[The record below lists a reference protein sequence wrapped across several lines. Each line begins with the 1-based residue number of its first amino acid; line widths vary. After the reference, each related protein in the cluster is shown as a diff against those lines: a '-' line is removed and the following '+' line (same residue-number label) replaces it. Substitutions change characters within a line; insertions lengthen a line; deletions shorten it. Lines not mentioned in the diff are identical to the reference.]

1 MLISFEG
8 GEGVG
13 KTTHTRLLKEALELK
28 GLPVLMLR
36 EPGGSFLSEQIRTLF
51 KSNDL
56 DPMTELLLVL
66 AARRH
71 NLINLIEPA
80 LSAGQIV
87 IVDRFID
94 STLVYQ
100 GLLRGLGLEVVENL
114 MRLSGTWL
122 EPDLTVVL
130 DLDPCEA
137 IARISN
143 PDQDRFDCLAQ
154 NQHRLIREGF
164 ITLADTARH
173 RIVATDQSREL
184 TAASILATVNA
195 QLDRFT

>member
-36 EPGGSFLSEQIRTLF
+36 EPGGSFFSEQIRTLF

-56 DPMTELLLVL
+56 EPMTELLLIL

-71 NLINLIEPA
+71 NLINIIEPA
-80 LSAGQIV
+80 LAAGQIV

-100 GLLRGLGLEVVENL
+100 GLLRGLGLETVEAM
-114 MRLSGTWL
+114 MRASATWL
-122 EPDLTVVL
+122 EPDLTLVL
-130 DLDPCEA
+130 DLNPEEALGRIDDPA
-137 IARISN
+137 A
-143 PDQDRFDCLAQ
+143 DRFDGLGIDSHSC
-154 NQHRLIREGF
+154 IREGF
-164 ITLADTARH
+164 LRLALAPRH
-173 RIVATDQSREL
+173 RIIATGRPMNE
-184 TAASILATVNA
+184 TRAEILSLVLGALAVC
-195 QLDRFT
+195 

>member
-36 EPGGSFLSEQIRTLF
+36 EPGGSSLSEQIRILF
-51 KSNDL
+51 KANDL

-71 NLINLIEPA
+71 NLINIIEPA
-80 LSAGQIV
+80 LVAGQIV

-100 GLLRGLGLEVVENL
+100 GLLRGLGLDLVEAM
-114 MRLSGTWL
+114 MRSSFTWL
-122 EPDLTVVL
+122 EPDLTLVL
-130 DLDPCEA
+130 DLYPDKALERIADPA
-137 IARISN
+137 S
-143 PDQDRFDCLAQ
+143 DRFDSLCIDDHCLIRDGFIKLA
-154 NQHRLIREGF
+154 NQKRHRLIATGRP
-164 ITLADTARH
+164 LAQTSA
-173 RIVATDQSREL
+173 E
-184 TAASILATVNA
+184 ILDNVLR
-195 QLDRFT
+195 QLD